1 MSKTDT
7 NIVKEDPDQIEK
19 DKIISKIEA
28 ADARL
33 EQNLSERDRRDVQKI
48 RRKLIK
54 RLKNYEKLNLLQH
67 SRDE

>member
-28 ADARL
+28 AAARL

>member
-28 ADARL
+28 AAARL

-67 SRDE
+67 SRDD